1 MSNAVIL
8 FTKGICKERGRRERV
23 RERHRKK
30 EGKRERERERKKR
43 KGVHKKLWSSGP
55 LGDPPPRQSY
65 WK

>member
-43 KGVHKKLWSSGP
+43 KEGFIRSFGLRD
-55 LGDPPPRQSY
+55 L
-65 WK
+65 